1 MAAYPPPRRR
11 HSPRVYRR
19 RRALVLLLVVIVVV
33 VVWVNMANAVNGAK
47 KPATTG
53 TSTSTSTST
62 SAPLTTPV
70 ASASAMGIP
79 TAGASVAAAPCDP
92 KKIAVTPLVDA
103 SSFEAG
109 QLPSF
114 QIGITNTAKEACT
127 FTVGTSQMSM
137 TVTSGNETYWSSLDC
152 QSESSDTQ
160 ALLVPGKM
168 EVSAPFS
175 WSREYSSPDTCDGAR
190 DQVPAGGASYYLNVQ
205 VGSAKSANGY
215 QFLLF

>member
-1 MAAYPPPRRR
+1 MSSQTPPRRR
-11 HSPRVYRR
+11 YSPRVYRR

-33 VVWVNMANAVNGAK
+33 VVWVNVANAVNGAK

-62 SAPLTTPV
+62 SVPVSTPV
-70 ASASAMGIP
+70 PAASASGIP
-79 TAGASVAAAPCDP
+79 TATASVVAAPCDP

-103 SSFEAG
+103 NSFEAG
-109 QLPSF
+109 ALPNF
-114 QIGITNTAKEACT
+114 QIGITNTSKEACT
-127 FTVGTSQMSM
+127 FNVGTSQMSM

-152 QSESSDTQ
+152 QAEASDTE
-160 ALLVPGKM
+160 AVLLPGKM

-175 WSREYSSPDTCDGAR
+175 WSREYSSPDTCDGTR

-205 VGSAKSANGY
+205 VGSAKSASGF
-215 QFLLF
+215 QFLLY

>member
-1 MAAYPPPRRR
+1 MPPPRRR

-19 RRALVLLLVVIVVV
+19 RRALVLLLLVIIIVVA
-33 VVWVNMANAVNGAK
+33 WVNIANAGNGAK
-47 KPATTG
+47 KPAMTG
-53 TSTSTSTST
+53 TSTSTSTSV
-62 SAPLTTPV
+62 PVVTP
-70 ASASAMGIP
+70 SASATAGIP
-79 TAGASVAAAPCDP
+79 SAAASVAAAPCDP

-103 SSFEAG
+103 DSFDAG

-114 QIGITNTAKEACT
+114 QIGITNTSKEACT
-127 FTVGTSQMSM
+127 YNVGTSQMSM

-152 QSESSDTQ
+152 QAEASDTE
-160 ALLVPGKM
+160 AVLLPGKM

-205 VGSAKSANGY
+205 VGSAKSANGF
-215 QFLLF
+215 QFLLY